1 MWRYT
6 LLEALRNLLGETELR
21 IKQIYWDAN
30 EALRMKR
37 LVCSPSVSV
46 WVRFNKFPY

>member
-6 LLEALRNLLGETELR
+6 LLEALRNLLEKIR
-21 IKQIYWDAN
+21 IRRIHCDAG

-37 LVCSPSVSV
+37 LAC
-46 WVRFNKFPY
+46 